1 MQELESFTDYI
12 QRRLGSDDSKLPKWI
27 RFTRED
33 PTSLCV
39 SGGFH
44 KEAKHDLPNVA
55 LVRSAYYQSLVG
67 EISYISTRSQGT
79 KLLLYV
85 TKCSDDHGIF
95 CVSFQFHY
103 DQEKGVNKGNVLQ
116 TLRELI
122 YSTTGMES
130 VAEYPN
136 ETRCDVV
143 TMTFPFPETSVE
155 TMLKCVQNTMECS
168 CAPVMLFCVLWGTK
182 GNNDVFICVYPRND
196 QRVMISDPTRQLST
210 EKEYRID
217 VINRLDMSDSL
228 LSSTERIDRDN
239 IDAEFVIVCYIPFDD
254 HRRLCLRRIT
264 RSLSSSILEYR
275 KDRPIRQC
283 YALNLVMKAYA
294 IDKCYSI
301 RVECRLFK
309 PEAVST
315 KEEVSPQKQQQLVPT
330 KDRVQGRKFRD
341 LLVTRMS
348 LAFPELTRLLD
359 NPGDDKQ
366 SLFFSK
372 EMIAPVNLGEEVDN
386 LMSHALISLRKKED
400 RSIYVAYYTHINL
413 RASQNESVKYYSVDI
428 RIVLSCVLFL
438 GGAQIVS

>member
-1 MQELESFTDYI
+1 MQEIESFTDYI

-27 RFTRED
+27 RFTNEY
-33 PTSLCV
+33 PASPSV

-44 KEAKHDLPNVA
+44 KEAKQELPTVA
-55 LVRSAYYQSLVG
+55 LVRSVYYQSLVG
-67 EISYISTRSQGT
+67 EMSYISARTQGT

-85 TKCSDDHGIF
+85 SKCSDDHGIF
-95 CVSFQFHY
+95 CVSYQFHY

-122 YSTTGMES
+122 ASKTGMES
-130 VAEYPN
+130 VAECRDEKRN
-136 ETRCDVV
+136 NMVSL
-143 TMTFPFPETSVE
+143 TFPFPETSIE
-155 TMLKCVQNTMECS
+155 TMLKCVQNAMECS
-168 CAPVMLFCVLWGTK
+168 FVLFTRFCVLWGTK

-196 QRVMISDPTRQLST
+196 KYIMISDHYTRPTST

-217 VINRLDMSDSL
+217 VINKLDMSDSL

-239 IDAEFVIVCYIPFDD
+239 IDTEFVIVNYISFDDD
-254 HRRLCLRRIT
+254 HRFYLRRIAQ
-264 RSLSSSILEYR
+264 SLSLSLREYR
-275 KDRPIRQC
+275 KDHPIRQC

-294 IDKCYSI
+294 IDKFYRI
-301 RVECRLFK
+301 YVECRLFK

-315 KEEVSPQKQQQLVPT
+315 KEEVSPQKQQLIT
-330 KDRVQGRKFRD
+330 RKDRVQGRKFRD

-372 EMIAPVNLGEEVDN
+372 EMIAPGNLGEEVDN

-400 RSIYVAYYTHINL
+400 RAIYVAYYTHINL